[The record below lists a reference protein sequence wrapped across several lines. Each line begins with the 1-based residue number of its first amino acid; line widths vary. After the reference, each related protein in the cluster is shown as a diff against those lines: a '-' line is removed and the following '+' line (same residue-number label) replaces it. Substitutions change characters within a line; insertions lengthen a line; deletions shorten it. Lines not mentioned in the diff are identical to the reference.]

1 MKHNMTEP
9 NLNTGSAIADYIKN
23 VKNQIKE
30 GLGEDASLAGSM
42 ELEVSTTLEKSAGGG
57 FFISVLKA
65 GAQVKSEEVH
75 TIKIPIKLISGADK
89 KEEEARIAE
98 AEARKAGAEEEK
110 AKSEHNTRMVKKG
123 PWIA

>member
-1 MKHNMTEP
+1 MTEIP
-9 NLNTGSAIADYIKN
+9 LETGSDIMTYIKN
-23 VKNQIKE
+23 LKTQVKE
-30 GLGEDASLAGSM
+30 GLGEDASLSGPI

-65 GAQVKSEEVH
+65 GAQVKREEVH